1 MVKREELENKLG
13 QIINGVKGNLAKGVI
28 IGEINEKNYDEN
40 IKAFLNDEI
49 NKFEEKEITEI
60 FKELILSTFKKE
72 FEQMK
77 SFYNDKEKNDCDDFD
92 DEIHN
97 IKVYKLEKDENNQ
110 LKSKEATDEDLKEL
124 SKKLNIGDKKEEIKR
139 ESSKRFR
146 CSVKELPKSIDQILS
161 ILFDSIKNENE
172 D

>member
-13 QIINGVKGNLAKGVI
+13 KIINGVKGNLAKGVI
-28 IGEINEKNYDEN
+28 IGEISNENFDEK
-40 IKAFLNDEI
+40 IKTVLNEEI
-49 NKFEEKEITEI
+49 SKFEEKEIIEF
-60 FKELILSTFKKE
+60 FKELMLSTFKKE

-77 SFYNDKEKNDCDDFD
+77 SFYNDKEKNDCDNFD

-97 IKVYKLEKDENNQ
+97 IKVYKLQKDENNE

-124 SKKLNIGDKKEEIKR
+124 YKKLNIGNKKEEIKK
-139 ESSKRFR
+139 EHSKRFR
-146 CSVKELPKSIDQILS
+146 CSTKELPKSMDQILS
-161 ILFDSIKNENE
+161 LLLGSIENK

>member
-1 MVKREELENKLG
+1 MLKREELENKLG
-13 QIINGVKGNLAKGVI
+13 QIINCVKGNLAKGVI

-77 SFYNDKEKNDCDDFD
+77 SFYNDEEKNDCDDFD

-146 CSVKELPKSIDQILS
+146 CSTKELPKSMDQILS
-161 ILFDSIKNENE
+161 ILFDSIKDEN
-172 D
+172 

>member
-13 QIINGVKGNLAKGVI
+13 KIINSVKGNLAKGVI
-28 IGEINEKNYDEN
+28 VGEINEENYDGYVED
-40 IKAFLNDEI
+40 FLNDEI
-49 NKFEEKEITEI
+49 NKLEEKEII
-60 FKELILSTFKKE
+60 DFFKELMLSTFKKE

-77 SFYNDKEKNDCDDFD
+77 TFYNDKEKNNYEDYNDN
-92 DEIHN
+92 IHN

-124 SKKLNIGDKKEEIKR
+124 SKKLNIGDKKEEIKK

-146 CSVKELPKSIDQILS
+146 CSTKELPKSIDQILS
-161 ILFDSIKNENE
+161 ILLNSIKDENLE
-172 D
+172 

>member
-13 QIINGVKGNLAKGVI
+13 KIINGVKGNLAKGVI
-28 IGEINEKNYDEN
+28 VGEINKENYDGYVED
-40 IKAFLNDEI
+40 FLNDEI
-49 NKFEEKEITEI
+49 NKLEEKEII
-60 FKELILSTFKKE
+60 DFFKELILSTFKKE

-77 SFYNDKEKNDCDDFD
+77 TFYNDKEKNNYEDYNDN
-92 DEIHN
+92 IHN

-124 SKKLNIGDKKEEIKR
+124 SKKLNIGDKKEEIKK

-146 CSVKELPKSIDQILS
+146 CSTKELPKSIDQILS
-161 ILFDSIKNENE
+161 ILLNSIKDENLE
-172 D
+172 

>member
-1 MVKREELENKLG
+1 MVKREELEKKLG

-40 IKAFLNDEI
+40 IKTFLNDEI

-77 SFYNDKEKNDCDDFD
+77 SFYNDEEKNDCDDFD

-97 IKVYKLEKDENNQ
+97 IKVYKLEKDENNK

-124 SKKLNIGDKKEEIKR
+124 SKKLNIGDKKEEIKK
-139 ESSKRFR
+139 EPSKRFR
-146 CSVKELPKSIDQILS
+146 YSTKELPKSMDQILS
-161 ILFDSIKNENE
+161 ILFGSIENKN
-172 D
+172 

>member
-1 MVKREELENKLG
+1 MVKREELEKKLG

-40 IKAFLNDEI
+40 IKTFLNDEI
-49 NKFEEKEITEI
+49 SKFEEKEITEI

-77 SFYNDKEKNDCDDFD
+77 SFYNDENENDYDNFD

-97 IKVYKLEKDENNQ
+97 IKVYKLQKDKNNE
-110 LKSKEATDEDLKEL
+110 LKSKEATNEDLKEL
-124 SKKLNIGDKKEEIKR
+124 YKKLNIGDKKEEIKKEPSR
-139 ESSKRFR
+139 RFR
-146 CSVKELPKSIDQILS
+146 NSVKELPKSMDQILS
-161 ILFDSIKNENE
+161 LIFGSIENK

>member
-13 QIINGVKGNLAKGVI
+13 KIINGVKGNLAKGVI
-28 IGEINEKNYDEN
+28 IGEIS
-40 IKAFLNDEI
+40 
-49 NKFEEKEITEI
+49 KFEEKEIIEF
-60 FKELILSTFKKE
+60 FKELMLSTFKKE

-77 SFYNDKEKNDCDDFD
+77 SFYNEKEKNDCDDFD

-97 IKVYKLEKDENNQ
+97 IKVYKLQKDENNE

-124 SKKLNIGDKKEEIKR
+124 YKKLNIGDKKEKIKK
-139 ESSKRFR
+139 EPSKRFKYSTR
-146 CSVKELPKSIDQILS
+146 ELPKSMDQILS
-161 ILFDSIKNENE
+161 LLLGSIENK

>member
-1 MVKREELENKLG
+1 MVKREELEKKLG

-40 IKAFLNDEI
+40 IKTFLNDEI
-49 NKFEEKEITEI
+49 SKFEEKEITEI

-77 SFYNDKEKNDCDDFD
+77 SFYNDENENENDYDNFD

-97 IKVYKLEKDENNQ
+97 IKVYKLQKDENNE
-110 LKSKEATDEDLKEL
+110 LKPKEATDKDLKEL
-124 SKKLNIGDKKEEIKR
+124 SKKLNIGDKKEEIKK

-146 CSVKELPKSIDQILS
+146 CSTKELPKSMDQILS
-161 ILFDSIKNENE
+161 LLFGSIENK

>member
-13 QIINGVKGNLAKGVI
+13 QIINGIKGNLAKGVI

-40 IKAFLNDEI
+40 IKTFLNNEI
-49 NKFEEKEITEI
+49 SKFEEKEITEI

-77 SFYNDKEKNDCDDFD
+77 SFYNDENDYDNFD

-110 LKSKEATDEDLKEL
+110 LKSKEATYEDLKEL
-124 SKKLNIGDKKEEIKR
+124 SKKLNTGDKKEEIKK
-139 ESSKRFR
+139 ESSRRFR
-146 CSVKELPKSIDQILS
+146 NSTKELPKSMDQILS
-161 ILFDSIKNENE
+161 LLFGSIENK

>member
-1 MVKREELENKLG
+1 MVKREELEKKLG

-40 IKAFLNDEI
+40 IKTFLNDEI
-49 NKFEEKEITEI
+49 SKFEEKEITEI

-77 SFYNDKEKNDCDDFD
+77 SFYNDENENDYDNFD

-97 IKVYKLEKDENNQ
+97 IKVYKLQKDENNE
-110 LKSKEATDEDLKEL
+110 LKPKEATDKDLKEL
-124 SKKLNIGDKKEEIKR
+124 SKKLNIGDKKEEIKK

-146 CSVKELPKSIDQILS
+146 CSTKELPKSMDQILS
-161 ILFDSIKNENE
+161 LLFGSIENK

>member
-28 IGEINEKNYDEN
+28 IGDISKENYDEN
-40 IKAFLNDEI
+40 IESFLNDEI
-49 NKFEEKEITEI
+49 SKFKEEEIKEF
-60 FKELILSTFKKE
+60 FKELMLSTFKKE

-77 SFYNDKEKNDCDDFD
+77 CFYNDETKNDYEDFND
-92 DEIHN
+92 KIHN

-124 SKKLNIGDKKEEIKR
+124 SKKLNIGDKKEEIKK

-146 CSVKELPKSIDQILS
+146 YSTKELPKSMDQILS
-161 ILFDSIKNENE
+161 ILFDSIKNEN
-172 D
+172 

>member
-13 QIINGVKGNLAKGVI
+13 QIINCVKGNLAKGVI

-77 SFYNDKEKNDCDDFD
+77 SFYNDEEKNDCDDFD

-146 CSVKELPKSIDQILS
+146 CSTKELPKSMDQILS
-161 ILFDSIKNENE
+161 ILFDSIKDEN
-172 D
+172 